1 MSAVTPDLV
10 IGYDDRMAEIL
21 IRGIDEAVIEA
32 LRCEADA
39 RGTSIETEARRI
51 LTTAAGLDR
60 VATAR
65 RLAQVRQR
73 IGRLEGP
80 SIVEDLRRD
89 RDRDSAN

>member
-32 LRCEADA
+32 LRREADA
-39 RGTSIETEARRI
+39 RGTSIEAEARRI

-60 VATAR
+60 VCGGCHGPR
-65 RLAQVRQR
+65 RHRQ
-73 IGRLEGP
+73 GRRAPAGYCG
-80 SIVEDLRRD
+80 DGHQY
-89 RDRDSAN
+89 A

>member
-32 LRCEADA
+32 LRREADA
-39 RGTSIETEARRI
+39 RGTSIEAETRRI

-60 VATAR
+60 VAAAG

-73 IGRLEGP
+73 IGRVEGP
-80 SIVEDLRRD
+80 SVVEDLRRD
-89 RDRDSAN
+89 RDSAN